1 MNQTHSVN
9 SYTKNDYTMISLN
22 IPNYLKTNFDN
33 LIKFKRVSRTSMLVR
48 LMETFLRYELKQMK
62 NDNELNQLVTTLKNN
77 NKTPSKVSKEPPM
90 IPYSSDDE
98 FMNDQFW
105 KDRIG

>member
-9 SYTKNDYTMISLN
+9 SYNKDYTMISLN
-22 IPNYLKTNFDN
+22 VPNYLKTNFDN
-33 LIKFKRVSRTSMLVR
+33 MVKFKRISRTSMLVR
-48 LMETFLRYELKQMK
+48 LMETFLRYELKQLK
-62 NDNELNQLVTTLKNN
+62 NDNELNQLVTTLKDRNT
-77 NKTPSKVSKEPPM
+77 KSPKVEKEPPM
-90 IPYSSDDE
+90 IPYSNDDE

>member
-9 SYTKNDYTMISLN
+9 SYNKDYTMISLN
-22 IPNYLKTNFDN
+22 VPNYLKTNFDN
-33 LIKFKRVSRTSMLVR
+33 MVKFKRISRTSMLVR
-48 LMETFLRYELKQMK
+48 LMETFLRYELKQLK
-62 NDNELNQLVTTLKNN
+62 NDNELNQLVTTLKDRN
-77 NKTPSKVSKEPPM
+77 TTSPKVVKEPPM
-90 IPYSSDDE
+90 IPYSNDDE

>member
-9 SYTKNDYTMISLN
+9 SYNKDYTMISLN
-22 IPNYLKTNFDN
+22 VPNYLKTNFDKMV
-33 LIKFKRVSRTSMLVR
+33 KFKRISRTSMLVR
-48 LMETFLRYELKQMK
+48 LMETFLRYELKQLK
-62 NDNELNQLVTTLKNN
+62 NDNELNQLVTTLQNRNTKS
-77 NKTPSKVSKEPPM
+77 PKVVKEPPM
-90 IPYSSDDE
+90 IPYSNDDE